1 MKIEKL
7 VSWLTTNKDKLR
19 FVETAAVGNNAL
31 MLTMVSSDW
40 AHVSKYVD
48 VAPAVEV
55 LVEREK
61 YVAALLKP
69 KPKRRKRVPIPEG
82 GERNGE

>member
-19 FVETAAVGNNAL
+19 LVETSANTNSLV
-31 MLTMVSSDW
+31 VSFTSGDW
-40 AHVSKYVD
+40 AHVTKYVD
-48 VAPAVEV
+48 VAPAIEV

-69 KPKRRKRVPIPEG
+69 KRKSRRV
-82 GERNGE
+82 RNDA